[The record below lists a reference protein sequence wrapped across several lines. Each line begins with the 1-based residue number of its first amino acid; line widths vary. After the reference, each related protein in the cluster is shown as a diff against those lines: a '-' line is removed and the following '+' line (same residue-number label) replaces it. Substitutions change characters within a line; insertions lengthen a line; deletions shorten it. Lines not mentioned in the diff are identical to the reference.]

1 MRIAADGRTLQTATV
16 NEKFAQMADVY
27 YLAEKQAR
35 KDIEERIK
43 IQQSLAYKE
52 YLKQE
57 DQMRDAASKAREE
70 QNVILKTSIESPK
83 KRDSIKPEDILKEDI
98 LRKERDEI
106 RYIRKREIERDK
118 RIEAA
123 GNKKAK

>member
-1 MRIAADGRTLQTATV
+1 M
-16 NEKFAQMADVY
+16 
-27 YLAEKQAR
+27 
-35 KDIEERIK
+35 
-43 IQQSLAYKE
+43 
-52 YLKQE
+52 
-57 DQMRDAASKAREE
+57 
-70 QNVILKTSIESPK
+70 ILKTSIESPK